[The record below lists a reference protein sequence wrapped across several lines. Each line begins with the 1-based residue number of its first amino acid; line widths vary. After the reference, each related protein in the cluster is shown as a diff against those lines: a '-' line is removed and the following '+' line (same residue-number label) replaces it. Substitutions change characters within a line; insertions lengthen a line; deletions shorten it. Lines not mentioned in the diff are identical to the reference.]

1 MKKSILKTAP
11 ISLALLS
18 VLFIPLTTYAIGVP
32 SIDIRH
38 NGKVQLT
45 GAEVTAVSGDTITSV
60 LKLKNATTSA
70 TIKVGASTTVQT
82 KEGSKVNSTPYS
94 LSSVKVG
101 DVINVSGFFTGFTTS
116 LNVTAEKVRNLGAY
130 LSLRVSNGKVES
142 VNSANGTFTMR
153 TKDNKLVTVTTT
165 ATTTIYLSNK
175 ATTTL
180 AAVLSVN
187 KNVHVQGTLSADG
200 STLAASSVRVSSDS
214 KVKEVK
220 KDKDQ
225 KENKKFFGHWGNKN
239 N

>member
-45 GAEVTAVSGDTITSV
+45 GAEVTAVSGDTITGV
-60 LKLKNATTSA
+60 IKLKNATTSA

-94 LSSVKVG
+94 LSSIKVG

-153 TKDNKLVTVTTT
+153 TNDNKLVTVTTT
-165 ATTTIYLSNK
+165 AATTVYSSNK

-200 STLAASSVRVSSDS
+200 STLAASSVRINSDS
-214 KVKEVK
+214 KVK

-225 KENKKFFGHWGNKN
+225 KEIKRFFGHWGNKN

>member
-45 GAEVTAVSGDTITSV
+45 GAEVTAVSGDTITGV
-60 LKLKNATTSA
+60 IKLKNATTSA

-94 LSSVKVG
+94 LSSIKVG

-165 ATTTIYLSNK
+165 AATTVYSSNK
-175 ATTTL
+175 ATTTI
-180 AAVLSVN
+180 AAALSVN

-200 STLAASSVRVSSDS
+200 STLAASSVRINSDS
-214 KVKEVK
+214 KVK

-225 KENKKFFGHWGNKN
+225 KENKRFFGHWGNKN